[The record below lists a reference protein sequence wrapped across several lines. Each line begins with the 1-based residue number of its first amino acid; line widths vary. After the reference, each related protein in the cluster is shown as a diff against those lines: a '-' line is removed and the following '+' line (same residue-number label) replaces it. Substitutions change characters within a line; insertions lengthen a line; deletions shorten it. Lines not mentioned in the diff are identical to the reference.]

1 LFGSNMRE
9 YEKRFARLEKRLKT
23 EKSERADNL
32 K

>member
-1 LFGSNMRE
+1 MRE